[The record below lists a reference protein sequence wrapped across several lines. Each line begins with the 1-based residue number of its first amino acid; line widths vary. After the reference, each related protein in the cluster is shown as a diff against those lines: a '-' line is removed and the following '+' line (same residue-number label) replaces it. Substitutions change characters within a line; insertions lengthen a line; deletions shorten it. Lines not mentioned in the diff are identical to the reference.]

1 MKRGVK
7 TFICSLIALTV
18 SVWLVIPASAA
29 DASVIYDGDAQKF
42 IFAPGSSDSPTDL
55 FNSFKGVMPG
65 DSLTQK
71 ITVRNAASNKV
82 KVKLYLRSLGA
93 QEAEDFLSQMHLT
106 VTQDGESELFAAPAS
121 QTAGLT
127 DWVCLGTFYSGAD
140 IDLQVV
146 LDVPLTMDNAFQD
159 AVGKLDWQFKVEE
172 LPVDPDDPK
181 PPQTG
186 EQTSVW
192 LYAGIFLAGAGG
204 FLLLLPAAKGK
215 KAAERRG
222 RQVPAGL

>member
-1 MKRGVK
+1 M
-7 TFICSLIALTV
+7 
-18 SVWLVIPASAA
+18 
-29 DASVIYDGDAQKF
+29 
-42 IFAPGSSDSPTDL
+42 
-55 FNSFKGVMPG
+55 
-65 DSLTQK
+65 
-71 ITVRNAASNKV
+71 
-82 KVKLYLRSLGA
+82 
-93 QEAEDFLSQMHLT
+93 
-106 VTQDGESELFAAPAS
+106 
-121 QTAGLT
+121 
-127 DWVCLGTFYSGAD
+127 
-140 IDLQVV
+140 
-146 LDVPLTMDNAFQD
+146 PLTMDNAFQD

>member
-1 MKRGVK
+1 
-7 TFICSLIALTV
+7 
-18 SVWLVIPASAA
+18 
-29 DASVIYDGDAQKF
+29 
-42 IFAPGSSDSPTDL
+42 
-55 FNSFKGVMPG
+55 
-65 DSLTQK
+65 
-71 ITVRNAASNKV
+71 
-82 KVKLYLRSLGA
+82 
-93 QEAEDFLSQMHLT
+93 MHLT

-186 EQTSVW
+186 EQTRVW